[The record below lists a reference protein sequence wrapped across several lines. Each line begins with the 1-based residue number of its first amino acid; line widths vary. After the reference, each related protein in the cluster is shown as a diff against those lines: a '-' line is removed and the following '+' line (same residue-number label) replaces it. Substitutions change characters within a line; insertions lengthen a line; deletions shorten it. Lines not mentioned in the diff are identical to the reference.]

1 MTPLRMNRNRF
12 EALIAAYGARPA
24 HWPEEE
30 RGAMRALVA
39 AEPWANEL
47 VAHEDILDAWLD
59 AAPILGD
66 ARRLSAEVIAAA
78 PRALARTRIW
88 RWVSAIG
95 LGAALA
101 ATGASGMAV
110 GAVFAPAAA
119 LQLQQDRTPDP
130 LQEAA
135 VWIQSPD
142 DAGQSG

>member
-1 MTPLRMNRNRF
+1 
-12 EALIAAYGARPA
+12 
-24 HWPEEE
+24 
-30 RGAMRALVA
+30 MRALVA